1 MKRDP
6 FVKIFILFFC
16 FQALLGAQETDSSI
30 ANAQA
35 LPDEN
40 TILIEDTEN
49 PIADLT
55 PGGTAVTAWDVI
67 RMILIL
73 AGVLILIYAIFHFMR
88 KAGGAKYQPNNLI
101 DLHASLGLGG
111 DKSVHLIETGQEFF
125 LVGAAE
131 NGVNLI
137 SKIDN
142 KDAVDDIRFKIST
155 SETPLEPRNF
165 ADIFSRLIK
174 RGDSDV
180 NLGKS
185 MSKNK
190 DFMKEQRE
198 RLKKM

>member
-1 MKRDP
+1 VKRDP
-6 FVKIFILFFC
+6 FIKIFILFFC
-16 FQALLGAQETDSSI
+16 FQALLGAQETD
-30 ANAQA
+30 NQN

-40 TILIEDTEN
+40 TIVIEDTEN
-49 PIADLT
+49 PTADIT

-88 KAGGAKYQPNNLI
+88 KAGGPKFQSNNLI
-101 DLHASLGLGG
+101 TMHASLGLGG
-111 DKSVHLIETGQEFF
+111 SKSVHLIETGQEFF
-125 LVGAAE
+125 LLGAAE

-137 SKIDN
+137 SKIED
-142 KDAVDDIRFKIST
+142 KESVDDLRFKIST
-155 SETPLEPRNF
+155 TEAPLEARNF
-165 ADIFSRLIK
+165 ADIFSRLFN